1 MPNELLAVN
10 RVSVSYGPKRARVRA
25 LDDVTLGFDA
35 GELTLIIGPSG
46 SGKTTLLS
54 LLGCLLTPDRGAVF
68 VEGLEVGRL
77 NSRRR
82 AGLRSRIG
90 FVFQSFRL
98 FHSLSA
104 LENVLLPAEIS
115 GQRNQR
121 ARAARNLLI
130 RVGLGEKLGLKPDA
144 LSGGEKQRVAI
155 CRALLQEPSFLL
167 ADEPTASLDFESGHQ
182 IRTLLRQLSE
192 EQGLTVV
199 VVSHD
204 PRWIPFAHR
213 TVVLEDGRI
222 IDDKRSTPCEK
233 SSSIYQPVE
242 V

>member
-1 MPNELLAVN
+1 VPNELLAVN